1 MCTFVWGVM
10 CTSGGCD
17 QPCGCW
23 ELDLGPR
30 KSRITASCL
39 AASPAAQMAFFKE
52 NVLLW
57 FFKDYNTVQGNIFEL
72 NDF

>member
-1 MCTFVWGVM
+1 MSCARQEAV
-10 CTSGGCD
+10 TSRAAAVSLT
-17 QPCGCW
+17 W
-23 ELDLGPR
+23 VLG
-30 KSRITASCL
+30 KAEITASCL
-39 AASPAAQMAFFKE
+39 AASPAPQMAFFFKE

>member
-1 MCTFVWGVM
+1 MSCARQEAV
-10 CTSGGCD
+10 TSHAAAVSST
-17 QPCGCW
+17 W
-23 ELDLGPR
+23 VLG
-30 KSRITASCL
+30 KAEITASCL